1 MRSHVAILGAL
12 ALAASA
18 SSASAAEVFFTDFN
32 SVAVPD
38 HSFIVVPTV
47 EGWNTLA
54 GPGIELQDNVAGAPP
69 SGLLNDNF
77 VELDSFANSVMGRI
91 IAAAG
96 DYHLTFQYSPRPGV
110 AEASN
115 IIIVAVDGAPL
126 ITLAQPGGAQ
136 TNWQTFSFDFAAN
149 AGAVLTFAASG
160 TNDALGGYLDN
171 IRLET
176 AAVPEPAAWALM
188 LLGFGGLGAML
199 RSRRTAAA

>member
-1 MRSHVAILGAL
+1 MRSHVAVLGAL

-18 SSASAAEVFFTDFN
+18 SAASAAEVFFTDFN
-32 SVAVPD
+32 SVGAPD
-38 HSFIVVPTV
+38 HSFIVLPAV
-47 EGWNTLA
+47 EGWTTIA

-77 VELDSFANSVMGRI
+77 VELDSFGNTVMGRTI
-91 IAAAG
+91 IDAG
-96 DYHLTFQYSPRPGV
+96 SYHLSFQYSPRPFV

-136 TNWQTFSFDFAAN
+136 TNWQTFSFDFNAN
-149 AGAVLTFAASG
+149 AGALLTFAASG
-160 TNDALGGYLDN
+160 TNDGLGGYLDN

-188 LLGFGGLGAML
+188 LLGFGGLGAVL
-199 RSRRTAAA
+199 RSRRVVAA